1 MAVFRVQV
9 QEKSKGFAA
18 MKKIVFIISVL
29 LVSHA
34 SLAADTANVTR
45 NDEVKACEDQYGDE
59 NIECLAD
66 IDDKSTGALNK
77 AYADKLKEMENFDY
91 TKWWMGDEDRKKRMI
106 ELFKRSQAEW
116 LKYRDDYCGVAVA
129 EAASTHYL
137 GNAATACNI
146 NMNRQRIKEI
156 QMLHITSLE

>member
-1 MAVFRVQV
+1 
-9 QEKSKGFAA
+9 

-34 SLAADTANVTR
+34 SLAAGTANVIR
-45 NDEVKACEDQYGDE
+45 NDKAKACEDQYGDE
-59 NIECLAD
+59 NIECLAE
-66 IDDKSTGALNK
+66 IDDKSTRALNK
-77 AYADKLKEMENFDY
+77 SYADKLKEMENFDY

>member
-1 MAVFRVQV
+1 
-9 QEKSKGFAA
+9 
-18 MKKIVFIISVL
+18 MKKIAFIISVL

-34 SLAADTANVTR
+34 SLAADEKDITSDNAVGQCL
-45 NDEVKACEDQYGDE
+45 DKYYEFSS
-59 NIECLAD
+59 ECLED
-66 IDDKSTGALNK
+66 LNDKTEAELK
-77 AYADKLKEMENFDY
+77 KVYETKLKSLARVDY

>member
-1 MAVFRVQV
+1 
-9 QEKSKGFAA
+9 
-18 MKKIVFIISVL
+18 
-29 LVSHA
+29 
-34 SLAADTANVTR
+34 
-45 NDEVKACEDQYGDE
+45 
-59 NIECLAD
+59 
-66 IDDKSTGALNK
+66 
-77 AYADKLKEMENFDY
+77 
-91 TKWWMGDEDRKKRMI
+91 WMGDEDRKKRMI

-146 NMNRQRIKEI
+146 NMNSQRIKEI

>member
-1 MAVFRVQV
+1 
-9 QEKSKGFAA
+9 
-18 MKKIVFIISVL
+18 MKKIIFIISAL

-34 SLAADTANVTR
+34 SLAAETANVTR
-45 NDEVKACEDQYGDE
+45 NDEVKACEEKYGDE
-59 NIECLAD
+59 NSECLDD
-66 IDDKSTGALNK
+66 IEDKSTEALNK
-77 AYADKLKEMENFDY
+77 AYVNKLKEMESFNY
-91 TKWWMGDEDRKKRMI
+91 TEWWMGDGDRKKRMI